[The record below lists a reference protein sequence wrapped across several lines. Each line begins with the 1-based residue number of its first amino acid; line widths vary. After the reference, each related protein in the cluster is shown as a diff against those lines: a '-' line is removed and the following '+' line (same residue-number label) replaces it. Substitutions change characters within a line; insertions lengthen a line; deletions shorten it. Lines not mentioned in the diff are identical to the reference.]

1 MKSTLF
7 SALLL
12 FLSSTACQSP
22 SSSEGSQSATAPSST
37 TAAAGSVVTL
47 TVQEFATQSSKGT
60 ILDVRTAGE
69 VAQGKIE
76 GALVIDYYSPNFL
89 DQVSQIS
96 KDQELYLYCA
106 VGARSEEAARLLVQQ
121 GYTKVYH
128 LQGGIQGWS
137 QEGMA
142 VVR

>member
-12 FLSSTACQSP
+12 FLSITACQSP
-22 SSSEGSQSATAPSST
+22 SSSEASQAATETSSI
-37 TAAAGSVVTL
+37 AAGGSVVTL
-47 TVQEFATQSSKGT
+47 TVQEFAAQSSKGT

-76 GALVIDYYSPNFL
+76 GALVIDYYSPDFL
-89 DQVSQIS
+89 DQVSQLP

-106 VGARSEEAARLLVQQ
+106 VGARSEEAARLLIQQ

-137 QEGMA
+137 QEGLP
-142 VVR
+142 VVQ

>member
-12 FLSSTACQSP
+12 FLFFTACQSP
-22 SSSEGSQSATAPSST
+22 SSSETSQATTDSSST
-37 TAAAGSVVTL
+37 TAGGTVVTL
-47 TVQEFATQSSKGT
+47 TVQEFAAQSSKGT

-76 GALVIDYYSPNFL
+76 GALAIDYYSPDFL

-96 KDQELYLYCA
+96 KDQEVYLYCA

>member
-12 FLSSTACQSP
+12 FLSFTACQSP
-22 SSSEGSQSATAPSST
+22 SSSEASQSATASSST
-37 TAAAGSVVTL
+37 IATASVVTL
-47 TVQEFATQSSKGT
+47 TVQEFASQSAKGT

-76 GALVIDYYSPNFL
+76 GALVIDYYSSNFL
-89 DQVSQIS
+89 DQVRQLP
-96 KDQELYLYCA
+96 KDQEVFLYCA

-142 VVR
+142 VVK

>member
-12 FLSSTACQSP
+12 FLSFTACQSP
-22 SSSEGSQSATAPSST
+22 SSSEESKAETASSST
-37 TAAAGSVVTL
+37 TAAGSVVTL

-89 DQVSQIS
+89 DQVGQLP
-96 KDQELYLYCA
+96 KDEELYLYCA
-106 VGARSEEAARLLVQQ
+106 VGARSEEAARLLIQQ

-137 QEGMA
+137 QQGMA

>member
-1 MKSTLF
+1 MKTTFFSGLLILTGLF
-7 SALLL
+7 G
-12 FLSSTACQSP
+12 CQPNPKTES
-22 SSSEGSQSATAPSST
+22 SATSEST
-37 TAAAGSVVTL
+37 SQTASASFITL
-47 TVQEFATQSSKGT
+47 SAQEFASKSTSGT
-60 ILDVRTAGE
+60 VIDVRTAGE
-69 VAQGKIE
+69 VAQGKIAD
-76 GALVIDYYSPNFL
+76 ALEIDYYSSNFL
-89 DQVSQIS
+89 DQVSQLP

-121 GYTKVYH
+121 GFTKVYH

>member
-12 FLSSTACQSP
+12 FLSFTACQSP
-22 SSSEGSQSATAPSST
+22 SSSETSNAATETSST
-37 TAAAGSVVTL
+37 NAGGSVVTL
-47 TVQEFATQSSKGT
+47 TVQEFATQRSKGT
-60 ILDVRTAGE
+60 LLDVRTAGE

-76 GALVIDYYSPNFL
+76 GALVIDYYSPDFL

-96 KDQELYLYCA
+96 KDQEVYLYCA

-137 QEGMA
+137 QEGMD

>member
-12 FLSSTACQSP
+12 LLSITACQSP
-22 SSSEGSQSATAPSST
+22 SRSEASQSATASSST
-37 TAAAGSVVTL
+37 TATASVVTL
-47 TVQEFATQSSKGT
+47 TVQEFAAQSAKGT

-89 DQVSQIS
+89 DQVSQLP
-96 KDQELYLYCA
+96 KDQEVYLYCA

>member
-12 FLSSTACQSP
+12 FLSITACQSP
-22 SSSEGSQSATAPSST
+22 SSSEGSQAATEMAS

-47 TVQEFATQSSKGT
+47 TVKEFAAQSAKGT

-89 DQVSQIS
+89 DQVSQLP
-96 KDQELYLYCA
+96 KDQEVFLYCA

-121 GYTKVYH
+121 GYTKVYQ
-128 LQGGIQGWS
+128 LQGGIQSWN

-142 VVR
+142 VVK

>member
-12 FLSSTACQSP
+12 LLSITACQSP
-22 SSSEGSQSATAPSST
+22 SRSEASQSATASSST
-37 TAAAGSVVTL
+37 TAAASVVTL
-47 TVQEFATQSSKGT
+47 TVQEFAAQSSKGT
-60 ILDVRTAGE
+60 ILDVRTDGE

-89 DQVSQIS
+89 DQVSQLP

-106 VGARSEEAARLLVQQ
+106 VGARSEEAARLLIQQ

-137 QEGMA
+137 QEGLP
-142 VVR
+142 VVQ

>member
-12 FLSSTACQSP
+12 FLSFTACQSP
-22 SSSEGSQSATAPSST
+22 SSSEANQAETASSST
-37 TAAAGSVVTL
+37 TAARSVVTL
-47 TVQEFATQSSKGT
+47 TVQEFATQSAKGT

-89 DQVSQIS
+89 DQVSQLP

>member
-12 FLSSTACQSP
+12 FLSLTACQSP
-22 SSSEGSQSATAPSST
+22 SSSETSQATTDSSST
-37 TAAAGSVVTL
+37 TTAGSIVTL
-47 TVQEFATQSSKGT
+47 TVQEFATQRSKGT
-60 ILDVRTAGE
+60 LLDVRTAGE

-76 GALVIDYYSPNFL
+76 GALVIDYYSPDFL

-96 KDQELYLYCA
+96 KDQEVYLYCA

>member
-12 FLSSTACQSP
+12 FLSFTACQSP
-22 SSSEGSQSATAPSST
+22 SSSEGSQSATASSST

-89 DQVSQIS
+89 DQVSQLP
-96 KDQELYLYCA
+96 KDQEVYLYCA

-121 GYTKVYH
+121 GYTKVFH

-142 VVR
+142 VVK

>member
-12 FLSSTACQSP
+12 FLSFTACQSP
-22 SSSEGSQSATAPSST
+22 SSSEAKQAETASSST

-47 TVQEFATQSSKGT
+47 TVQEFATQSAKGT

-89 DQVSQIS
+89 DQVSQLP

>member
-12 FLSSTACQSP
+12 FLSITACQSP
-22 SSSEGSQSATAPSST
+22 SSSEASQSATASSST
-37 TAAAGSVVTL
+37 IATASVVTL
-47 TVQEFATQSSKGT
+47 TVQEFASQSAKGT
-60 ILDVRTAGE
+60 ILDVRTAEE

-76 GALVIDYYSPNFL
+76 GALVIDYYSSNFL
-89 DQVSQIS
+89 DQVSQLP
-96 KDQELYLYCA
+96 KDQEVFLYCA

-128 LQGGIQGWS
+128 LQGGIQSWS

>member
-12 FLSSTACQSP
+12 FLSITACQSP
-22 SSSEGSQSATAPSST
+22 SSPEGSQSATAPSST

-47 TVQEFATQSSKGT
+47 TVQEFANQSSKGT

>member
-1 MKSTLF
+1 MKSTLS

-12 FLSSTACQSP
+12 FLSITACQSP
-22 SSSEGSQSATAPSST
+22 SSSEASQSATASSST
-37 TAAAGSVVTL
+37 TATASVVTL
-47 TVQEFATQSSKGT
+47 TVQEFAAQSSKGT
-60 ILDVRTAGE
+60 ILDVRTDGE

-76 GALVIDYYSPNFL
+76 GALVIDYYSPDFL
-89 DQVSQIS
+89 DQVSQLP

-121 GYTKVYH
+121 GYTEVYH

-142 VVR
+142 VVK

>member
-12 FLSSTACQSP
+12 FLSFTACQSP
-22 SSSEGSQSATAPSST
+22 SSSETSQATTGSSST
-37 TAAAGSVVTL
+37 TTAGSIVTL
-47 TVQEFATQSSKGT
+47 TVQEFATQRSKGT
-60 ILDVRTAGE
+60 LLDVRTAGE

-76 GALVIDYYSPNFL
+76 GALVIDYYSPDFL

-96 KDQELYLYCA
+96 KDQEVYLYCA

-137 QEGMA
+137 QEGMD

>member
-7 SALLL
+7 SALLF
-12 FLSSTACQSP
+12 FLSITACQSP
-22 SSSEGSQSATAPSST
+22 SRSEASQSATASSST
-37 TAAAGSVVTL
+37 TAAASVVTL

-60 ILDVRTAGE
+60 ILDVRTDGE

-76 GALVIDYYSPNFL
+76 GALVIDYYSPDFL
-89 DQVSQIS
+89 DQVSQLP

-106 VGARSEEAARLLVQQ
+106 VGARSEEAARLLIQQ

-128 LQGGIQGWS
+128 LQGGIQGWT

>member
-1 MKSTLF
+1 MKSPLF

-12 FLSSTACQSP
+12 FLSLTACQSP
-22 SSSEGSQSATAPSST
+22 SSSETSQATTDSSST
-37 TAAAGSVVTL
+37 TTAGSVVTL
-47 TVQEFATQSSKGT
+47 TVQEFAAQSSKGT
-60 ILDVRTAGE
+60 LLDVRTAGE

-76 GALVIDYYSPNFL
+76 GALVIDYYSPDFL
-89 DQVSQIS
+89 DQVSQIY
-96 KDQELYLYCA
+96 KDQEVYLYCA

>member
-12 FLSSTACQSP
+12 FLSITACQSP
-22 SSSEGSQSATAPSST
+22 SRSEASQSATASSST
-37 TAAAGSVVTL
+37 TAAASVVTL
-47 TVQEFATQSSKGT
+47 TVQEFAAQSSKGT
-60 ILDVRTAGE
+60 ILDVRTDGE

-76 GALVIDYYSPNFL
+76 GALVIDYYSSNFL
-89 DQVSQIS
+89 DQVSQLP
-96 KDQELYLYCA
+96 KDQEVYLYCA

>member
-12 FLSSTACQSP
+12 FLSITACQSP
-22 SSSEGSQSATAPSST
+22 SSSGGSQAETASSST
-37 TAAAGSVVTL
+37 TAAGSVVTL
-47 TVQEFATQSSKGT
+47 TVQEFAAQSFKGT

-89 DQVSQIS
+89 DQVSQLP
-96 KDQELYLYCA
+96 KDQEVYLYCA